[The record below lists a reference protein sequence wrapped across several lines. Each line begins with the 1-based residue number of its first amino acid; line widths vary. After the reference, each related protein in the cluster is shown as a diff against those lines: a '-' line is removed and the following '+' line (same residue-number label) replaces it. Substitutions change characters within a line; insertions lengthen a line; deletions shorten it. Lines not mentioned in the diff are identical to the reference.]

1 MSNPADFQQM
11 HQSSIFKKTKWSPE
25 EDNLLRESIAKNGT
39 SNWTVVASALS
50 GRSGKQCRERW
61 MNQLDPNLNKDD
73 WKPADDLLLYTKHST
88 YGNSWVTIAKFFP
101 GRSPNS
107 VKNRWSWLTRH
118 HFNPFNPMVGKQFAQ
133 RQMPGVMRDP
143 NCFIPQQYNPQ
154 CFSASSSPLTMPTA
168 AMEQSTFIGQSFS
181 TYSLTPSPELSLMN
195 PPNQNSSSSLNFFE
209 CCSPQSDIPPPPIP
223 EPNQTGSIP
232 TSVSFCQDPVEKTS
246 FSPPS
251 TFMPDDSVNFD
262 FDFTF
267 DPIPDNQVNP
277 GNFDIDRLLDNSQF

>member
-1 MSNPADFQQM
+1 MTNPNDFQQI
-11 HQSSIFKKTKWSPE
+11 HQTSIFKKTKWSPE

-118 HFNPFNPMVGKQFAQ
+118 HFNPFNPIVGKPFVQ
-133 RQMPGVMRDP
+133 RQMAGIIRDP
-143 NCFIPQQYNPQ
+143 NCFTPPPHYSAQR
-154 CFSASSSPLTMPTA
+154 FSSSSSPLTMPSA
-168 AMEQSTFIGQSFS
+168 AIEQSAFLGSSFS
-181 TYSLTPSPELSLMN
+181 AYSLTPSPELSFMN
-195 PPNQNSSSSLNFFE
+195 PQNQNTSSLNYFE
-209 CCSPQSDIPPPPIP
+209 CASPQSDLCAPID
-223 EPNQTGSIP
+223 ETNQTGSIP
-232 TSVSFCQDPVEKTS
+232 TSSSFCQNPIERTS
-246 FSPPS
+246 FSPP
-251 TFMPDDSVNFD
+251 TTYMPDDGSNFD

-267 DPIPDNQVNP
+267 DPLPDNQLNS
-277 GNFDIDRLLDNSQF
+277 GNFDIDKLLDNSQF

>member
-1 MSNPADFQQM
+1 MTNPNDFQQM

-118 HFNPFNPMVGKQFAQ
+118 HFNPFNPIAGKPFIQ
-133 RQMPGVMRDP
+133 RQMASILRDS
-143 NCFIPQQYNPQ
+143 NCLTPPQYSPQ
-154 CFSASSSPLTMPTA
+154 CFSASSSPLTMPTS
-168 AMEQSTFIGQSFS
+168 AMEQSTFLGPSFS
-181 TYSLTPSPELSLMN
+181 AYSLTPSPEISIIN
-195 PPNQNSSSSLNFFE
+195 APNQNSSSLNFFD
-209 CCSPQSDIPPPPIP
+209 CCSPQSDINPPINDV
-223 EPNQTGSIP
+223 NQSGSIP
-232 TSVSFCQDPVEKTS
+232 TSASFCQDPIEK
-246 FSPPS
+246 PPLS
-251 TFMPDDSVNFD
+251 VPPTGLPDDPSNYD
-262 FDFTF
+262 FDFSF
-267 DPIPDNQVNP
+267 DPIPDNQFNP
-277 GNFDIDRLLDNSQF
+277 NNFDIDRLIDGSQF

>member
-1 MSNPADFQQM
+1 MNNPNEFQQM
-11 HQSSIFKKTKWSPE
+11 HQSSVFKKTKWSPE

-118 HFNPFNPMVGKQFAQ
+118 HFNPFNPMIRKPFAQ
-133 RQMPGVMRDP
+133 RQMTGIIRDP
-143 NCFIPQQYNPQ
+143 NCFTPPQHPPQ

-168 AMEQSTFIGQSFS
+168 AMEQSTFLGPSFS
-181 TYSLTPSPELSLMN
+181 AYSLTPSPELSFMN
-195 PPNQNSSSSLNFFE
+195 PQTQSSSSLNYFD
-209 CCSPQSDIPPPPIP
+209 CCSPQSDMTPTIN
-223 EPNQTGSIP
+223 ESNQTGSIP
-232 TSVSFCQDPVEKTS
+232 SADSFYQTPIEKTS

-251 TFMPDDSVNFD
+251 TYLPDDTSNFD
-262 FDFTF
+262 FEFTF
-267 DPIPDNQVNP
+267 DQISDNQFNA
-277 GNFDIDRLLDNSQF
+277 GNFDIDKLLDNSQF